1 MWLFFGGVVSS
12 IFSGFMTAFDACSK
26 SAVTSA
32 RVLIFRLKNGKVS
45 TYREL
50 SLTSAVWA
58 SEPLMDS
65 PYVVLVLEGA

>member
-1 MWLFFGGVVSS
+1 M
-12 IFSGFMTAFDACSK
+12 
-26 SAVTSA
+26 
-32 RVLIFRLKNGKVS
+32 LIFRLKNGKVS